1 MEAHRMD
8 EQLLATGIEDD
19 IQEYLIFTIDTIDF
33 GIDIGLVQEIIEIQP
48 VSKIPNALDFCSGII
63 NIRGTIVPVLDM
75 RRKLGFEPIEYDD
88 RACIIVILLEEE
100 LIGAIVDAVQDVVHI
115 SAQDLSDSPAV
126 NGKTGDQR
134 HYTDKIACIDG
145 KIKQILN
152 VCAVFDVDVVEE

>member
-1 MEAHRMD
+1 MD
-8 EQLLATGIEDD
+8 EQLATTGMEDD
-19 IQEYLIFTIDTIDF
+19 IQEYLIFTIDAIDF

-48 VSKIPNALDFCSGII
+48 VSQIPNSYDFCSGII

-88 RACIIVILLEEE
+88 RACIIVILLEAE
-100 LIGAIVDAVQDVVHI
+100 LVGAIVDAVQDVIHI

-126 NGKTGDQR
+126 NGKAGDQR
-134 HYTDKIACIDG
+134 HYTSKIACIDG

-152 VCAVFDVDVVEE
+152 VGTVFDIDDAE